1 MSKNR
6 DDIDRFHEYGINFT
20 TRTIFLGLDQSD
32 DDGHISPAL
41 TEQVIKNLML
51 LDSASKEEVKII
63 FNTPGGDVSNG
74 MAMYDAVSNMKAY
87 VTGIVYKA
95 ESMGA
100 LIIQA
105 CDRRLIMPHG
115 SFMLHKGNLGF
126 SEAHTN
132 TVYKW
137 VEESKREDRVYED
150 LLLKRIKEKNPRF
163 TKQELLKI
171 MEHDTW
177 LSPTQ
182 TIKIGL
188 MDEIIG
194 K

>member
-1 MSKNR
+1 
-6 DDIDRFHEYGINFT
+6 
-20 TRTIFLGLDQSD
+20 
-32 DDGHISPAL
+32 
-41 TEQVIKNLML
+41 
-51 LDSASKEEVKII
+51 
-63 FNTPGGDVSNG
+63 
-74 MAMYDAVSNMKAY
+74 
-87 VTGIVYKA
+87 
-95 ESMGA
+95 
-100 LIIQA
+100 
-105 CDRRLIMPHG
+105 
-115 SFMLHKGNLGF
+115 MLHKGNLGF